1 MNPPTELILAD
12 PQVTADLR
20 NFVVRARAAE
30 DGAVR
35 LQAVGGV
42 LAAYVCMLRPRIL
55 GEDTP
60 TVLGMRTMPLAQPAQ
75 LDTAVSLASVAD
87 RLARMSP
94 TDTVLPVPPM
104 TVSESWT
111 GVGAPRSGWVRGA
124 DVPFRLLEQAAHRG
138 IREVAALVPASSGA
152 PAVSSA
158 RGAVWGQQ
166 MSGTAETLPAGAAF
180 AALTLGFLPSPSDAG
195 TLGPAQDTAG
205 ATAAVFHC
213 GRWTR
218 LSMPRGHVLVRS
230 GAVLG

>member
-1 MNPPTELILAD
+1 MTASGELRLAD

-20 NFVVRARAAE
+20 TFVIRARAAD

-35 LQAVGGV
+35 LQAVGSV
-42 LAAYVCMLRPRIL
+42 LAAYVCVLRPRAL

-60 TVLGMRTMPLAQPAQ
+60 TVLGMRTMPLAEPAQ

-87 RLARMSP
+87 RLARMGGA
-94 TDTVLPVPPM
+94 DTVLSVPPT
-104 TVSESWT
+104 TVTESWT
-111 GVGAPRSGWVRGA
+111 GIGAPRSGWERGE

-152 PAVSSA
+152 PVVNTA
-158 RGAVWGQQ
+158 RGAVWGRRLP
-166 MSGTAETLPAGAAF
+166 GTVAAIPAGTAF
-180 AALTLGFLPSPSDAG
+180 AALTLGFLPAG
-195 TLGPAQDTAG
+195 GAGEAGEGETAG
-205 ATAAVFHC
+205 GAAAVFHS

-230 GAVLG
+230 ASVLG